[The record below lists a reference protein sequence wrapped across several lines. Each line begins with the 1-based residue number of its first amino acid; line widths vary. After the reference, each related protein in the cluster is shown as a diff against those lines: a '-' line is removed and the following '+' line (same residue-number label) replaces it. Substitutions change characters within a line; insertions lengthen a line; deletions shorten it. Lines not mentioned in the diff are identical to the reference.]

1 MNSTSVSQG
10 RSYAYFWKAY
20 ILHRKRKKAIY
31 RCKKLYISFFFFQ
44 LILVKEII
52 VKEVTTYAEIT
63 EVRVA

>member
-1 MNSTSVSQG
+1 MNSRSVSQG

-20 ILHRKRKKAIY
+20 ILYRKRKKAIY
-31 RCKKLYISFFFFQ
+31 RCKNFIFIFFFFL

-63 EVRVA
+63 EVRVT

>member
-10 RSYAYFWKAY
+10 HSYAYFWKAY

-31 RCKKLYISFFFFQ
+31 RCKKLYIFFFQ

-52 VKEVTTYAEIT
+52 VKEVTTCAEIT

>member
-1 MNSTSVSQG
+1 MHIFG
-10 RSYAYFWKAY
+10 KHIFY
-20 ILHRKRKKAIY
+20 IENV
-31 RCKKLYISFFFFQ
+31 KKLFIDVKNFIFLFFFQ

>member
-31 RCKKLYISFFFFQ
+31 RCKKLYISFFFQ

-52 VKEVTTYAEIT
+52 VKEVTTCAEIT